1 MNRFQTTLSR
11 EAHAEVKL
19 GNGPGNVE
27 LSDVIVHES
36 TRAGVWFV
44 LGNVRDLANE
54 LLALRDEV
62 QELKDQLETADYD
75 LIEARQDLK
84 EARRKLAEVDG

>member
-1 MNRFQTTLSR
+1 MNRFRTTLSR

-19 GNGPGNVE
+19 VNDPGNVE
-27 LSDVIVHES
+27 LSDVIVHDAVRS
-36 TRAGVWFV
+36 GGWFT
-44 LGNVRDLANE
+44 LGNVRDLVNE

-75 LIEARQDLK
+75 LIEARQDLE

>member
-1 MNRFQTTLSR
+1 MSRFRTTLSR

-19 GNGPGNVE
+19 VNDPGNVE
-27 LSDVIVHES
+27 LSDIIVHDAVRS
-36 TRAGVWFV
+36 GGWFT
-44 LGNVRDLANE
+44 LGNVRDLVNE

-62 QELKDQLETADYD
+62 QELKDQLEQSDHD
-75 LIEARQDLK
+75 LIEARMDFE